1 MRESKKS
8 ELFGFGK
15 GWGTILYCLLMFW
28 FYAGMV
34 NDSSNI
40 VAPAVAERLGVPVGN
55 VLNMGTVAAM
65 VGVVFFFIMGAV
77 NRKIGPRITSFLCL
91 ILAGAGYFG
100 MGRAGSLLQ
109 YGTALCICTIGAMSA
124 GYIAGGSL
132 VAQWFPKKKGL

>member
-1 MRESKKS
+1 MSQAAKEAKKS

-40 VAPAVAERLGVPVGN
+40 VAPAVAEKLGIAAGS

-65 VGVVFFFIMGAV
+65 VVVVIFIKEHEY
-77 NRKIGPRITSFLCL
+77 NRDFMTEQEIEKLTKEL
-91 ILAGAGYFG
+91 
-100 MGRAGSLLQ
+100 MQ
-109 YGTALCICTIGAMSA
+109 
-124 GYIAGGSL
+124 
-132 VAQWFPKKKGL
+132 